1 MNKIKDNVEKSTNT
15 AKFIKFAI
23 KSCLLPLDI
32 SKERKLFKFTSW
44 KCFIHIGIYI
54 LGIAILDYSVEEIG
68 IQVFSIFLIILQKLI
83 FSVFG
88 GSIGKCILASN
99 FIEAVSCI
107 VGVMFDII
115 YRFFPLI
122 LSYGLQSFDPEKLC
136 KNDLKWPKQGYPI
149 IFGKF

>member
-1 MNKIKDNVEKSTNT
+1 MNKIKDNVEKSTNS

-68 IQVFSIFLIILQKLI
+68 TEQRETVFLDFVFSFSKLTL
-83 FSVFG
+83 FQCLVVASESVY
-88 GSIGKCILASN
+88 LN
-99 FIEAVSCI
+99 
-107 VGVMFDII
+107 
-115 YRFFPLI
+115 
-122 LSYGLQSFDPEKLC
+122 
-136 KNDLKWPKQGYPI
+136 PI
-149 IFGKF
+149 S

>member
-1 MNKIKDNVEKSTNT
+1 M
-15 AKFIKFAI
+15 
-23 KSCLLPLDI
+23 
-32 SKERKLFKFTSW
+32 
-44 KCFIHIGIYI
+44 
-54 LGIAILDYSVEEIG
+54 
-68 IQVFSIFLIILQKLI
+68 
-83 FSVFG
+83 FG
-88 GSIGKCILASN
+88 GNIGKCILASN

-136 KNDLKWPKQGYPI
+136 KNDLKWPKEGYPI

>member
-1 MNKIKDNVEKSTNT
+1 M
-15 AKFIKFAI
+15 
-23 KSCLLPLDI
+23 
-32 SKERKLFKFTSW
+32 
-44 KCFIHIGIYI
+44 
-54 LGIAILDYSVEEIG
+54 
-68 IQVFSIFLIILQKLI
+68 
-83 FSVFG
+83 FG